1 MAFWKGAMIGA
12 MAGAA
17 YGIWTA
23 PRSGKATRARIEESV
38 EDSLFRLTGMEVW
51 RPEPEQ
57 SLPPEWYATAA
68 NPAEW
73 NGEAGA

>member
-1 MAFWKGAMIGA
+1 MAFWKGAMLGA

-23 PRSGKATRARIEESV
+23 PRSGQATRARIEESV

-57 SLPPEWYATAA
+57 TLPPEWYATVG

-73 NGEAGA
+73 NGEAGS

>member
-1 MAFWKGAMIGA
+1 MAFWKGAVLGA

-23 PRSGKATRARIEESV
+23 PRSGKATRARIEEAVEGSV
-38 EDSLFRLTGMEVW
+38 ARLTGMEVW
-51 RPEPEQ
+51 RPDSERP
-57 SLPPEWYATAA
+57 LPPEWYATAA

-73 NGEAGA
+73 SGEAGA

>member
-1 MAFWKGAMIGA
+1 MAFWKGAIIGA
-12 MAGAA
+12 VAGAA

-23 PRSGKATRARIEESV
+23 PRSGEATRARIEESI

-51 RPEPEQ
+51 RPTSERT
-57 SLPPEWYATAA
+57 LPPEWYATAA

-73 NGEAGA
+73 NAETAS

>member
-17 YGIWTA
+17 YGLWTA
-23 PRSGKATRARIEESV
+23 PRSGRATRACIEEV
-38 EDSLFRLTGMEVW
+38 IDDSLARLMGMQISRSVSE
-51 RPEPEQ
+51 RT
-57 SLPPEWYATAA
+57 LPPEWYATAA

-73 NGEAGA
+73 NGEPGA

>member
-23 PRSGKATRARIEESV
+23 PRSGRATRAHIEEIV
-38 EDSLFRLTGMEVW
+38 EDSLFRLTGMESWKPVED
-51 RPEPEQ
+51 RN
-57 SLPPEWYATAA
+57 LPPEWYATAA
-68 NPAEW
+68 NPTGWAQEP
-73 NGEAGA
+73 AS

>member
-1 MAFWKGAMIGA
+1 MAFWKGAVIGVI
-12 MAGAA
+12 AGAA

-23 PRSGKATRARIEESV
+23 PRPGKATRDRIEESV

-51 RPEPEQ
+51 RPEPERT
-57 SLPPEWYATAA
+57 LPPEWYATAA

-73 NGEAGA
+73 TAETSA

>member
-1 MAFWKGAMIGA
+1 MAFWKGAMLGA

-23 PRSGKATRARIEESV
+23 PRSGKETRDRIEESV

-51 RPEPEQ
+51 RPEPQ
-57 SLPPEWYATAA
+57 RTLPPEWYATVG
-68 NPAEW
+68 NPSDWE
-73 NGEAGA
+73 EVAGA

>member
-1 MAFWKGAMIGA
+1 MAFWKGAVLGA

-23 PRSGKATRARIEESV
+23 PRSGKATRARIEESI

-51 RPEPEQ
+51 RPEPERN
-57 SLPPEWYATAA
+57 LPPEWYATVGS
-68 NPAEW
+68 PADW
-73 NGEAGA
+73 NGEAGG

>member
-1 MAFWKGAMIGA
+1 MAFFKGAMIGA

-23 PRSGKATRARIEESV
+23 PRSGKATRARIEESI
-38 EDSLFRLTGMEVW
+38 ENSLFRLTGMDVW
-51 RPEPEQ
+51 RPPADQ
-57 SLPPEWYATAA
+57 PLPPEWYATAA
-68 NPAEW
+68 NPADW

>member
-1 MAFWKGAMIGA
+1 MAFFKGAMIGA

-38 EDSLFRLTGMEVW
+38 ENSLFRLTGMDVW
-51 RPEPEQ
+51 RPVEERP
-57 SLPPEWYATAA
+57 LPPEWYATAA
-68 NPAEW
+68 NPAES
-73 NGEAGA
+73 NGEAGS